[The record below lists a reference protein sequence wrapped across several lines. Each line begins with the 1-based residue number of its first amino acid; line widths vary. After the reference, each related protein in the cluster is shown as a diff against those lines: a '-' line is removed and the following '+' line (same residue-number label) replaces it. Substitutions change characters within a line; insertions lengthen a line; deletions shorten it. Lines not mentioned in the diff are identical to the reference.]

1 MNREL
6 YLECYSGISG
16 DMTVAAL
23 LDLGADRK
31 VLDKALKSLP
41 VTGFTTRISTVKK
54 SGLRACD
61 FAVLLDAEHEN
72 HDHDMEYLYG
82 HTGHEEHDHNHHM
95 QEEHDHSHHTQEEHL
110 HSHPA
115 HEHRGL
121 PEIVHIIEQA
131 DMSDHAKELAKK
143 IFGIIAEAEAKA
155 HGVPLEEVHFHE
167 VGAVDSIVDIVAAA
181 VCFDNL
187 GITDVVVSELYEGK
201 GVIRCQHG
209 IIPVPAP
216 AVVNI
221 AQENDLRLHI
231 TEDEGEFV
239 TPTGAAIVA
248 AVRTKKELP
257 ESFVI
262 KKTGLG
268 AGKRENHRAGILRAM
283 LIGSGE

>member
-23 LDLGADRK
+23 LDLGADRE
-31 VLDKALKSLP
+31 VLDRALKSLP

-82 HTGHEEHDHNHHM
+82 HTAHDHG
-95 QEEHDHSHHTQEEHL
+95 QHT
-110 HSHPA
+110 

-167 VGAVDSIVDIVAAA
+167 VGAVDSIVDIVSAA

-216 AVVNI
+216 AVVHI
-221 AQENDLRLHI
+221 AQANDLRLHI

-248 AVRTKKELP
+248 AIRTKKELP

-262 KKTGLG
+262 EKTGLG

>member
-23 LDLGADRK
+23 LDLGADRE
-31 VLDKALKSLP
+31 VLDRALKSLP

-82 HTGHEEHDHNHHM
+82 HTEHDHGQHTHT
-95 QEEHDHSHHTQEEHL
+95 EHP

-167 VGAVDSIVDIVAAA
+167 VGAVDSIVDIVSAA

-216 AVVNI
+216 AVVHI
-221 AQENDLRLHI
+221 AQANDLRLHI

-248 AVRTKKELP
+248 AIRTKKELP

-262 KKTGLG
+262 EKTGLG

-283 LIGSGE
+283 LIGRGE

>member
-23 LDLGADRK
+23 LDLGADRE
-31 VLDKALKSLP
+31 VLDRALKSLP

-82 HTGHEEHDHNHHM
+82 HTEHDHGQHTHT
-95 QEEHDHSHHTQEEHL
+95 EHP

-167 VGAVDSIVDIVAAA
+167 VGAVDSIVDIVSAA

-216 AVVNI
+216 AVVHI
-221 AQENDLRLHI
+221 AQANDLRLHI

-283 LIGSGE
+283 LIGRGE

>member
-23 LDLGADRK
+23 LDLGADRE
-31 VLDKALKSLP
+31 VLDRALKSLP

-216 AVVNI
+216 AVVHI

-239 TPTGAAIVA
+239 TPTGAAIVTA
-248 AVRTKKELP
+248 IRTKKELP

>member
-167 VGAVDSIVDIVAAA
+167 VGAVDSIVDIVSAA

-216 AVVNI
+216 AVVHI
-221 AQENDLRLHI
+221 AQANDLRLHI

-248 AVRTKKELP
+248 AIRTKKELP

-262 KKTGLG
+262 EKTGLG